1 MRYLLT
7 ILSLFISLN
16 VFSQDAAG
24 LKEAITGFNT
34 ALVNKDTVALK
45 TLVSD
50 KLSYGHSNGWIQT
63 KKNIVDDLYNGKIS
77 YTTIGQGEEDI
88 VLEGNTACV
97 RNEASIVAVMNGKT
111 LQFKLK
117 VLQVWIWN
125 EDGWKLLARQSVK
138 I

>member
-34 ALVNKDTVALK
+34 ALVNKDSVAIR

-63 KKNIVDDLYNGKIS
+63 EKDIVADLYNGKIS

-88 VLEGNTACV
+88 VMEGNTACV

>member
-7 ILSLFISLN
+7 ILCVFISLN
-16 VFSQDAAG
+16 VFAQDAAG

-34 ALVNKDTVALK
+34 ALVNRDTVALK

-50 KLSYGHSNGWIQT
+50 KLSYGHSNGWVQT
-63 KKNIVDDLYNGKIS
+63 KKDIVDDLYNGKIS
-77 YTTIGQGEEDI
+77 YATIGQGEEDI
-88 VLEGNTACV
+88 VQEGNTACV
-97 RNEASIVAVMNGKT
+97 RNEVSIVAIMNGKK

-125 EDGWKLLARQSVK
+125 EEGWKLLARQSVK

>member
-34 ALVNKDTVALK
+34 ALVNKDSVAIR

-63 KKNIVDDLYNGKIS
+63 KKDIVADLYNGKIS

-88 VLEGNTACV
+88 VMEGNTACV